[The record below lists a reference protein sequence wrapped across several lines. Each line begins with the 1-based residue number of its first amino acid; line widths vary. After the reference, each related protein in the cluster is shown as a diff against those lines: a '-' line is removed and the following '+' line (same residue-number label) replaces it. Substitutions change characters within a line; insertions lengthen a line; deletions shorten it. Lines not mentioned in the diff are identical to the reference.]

1 MLLSR
6 AAPLLVMRPDEFDGE
21 EKLRI
26 LCFVAALLAA
36 SPALAKATSPTQL
49 ERETWLAFKAKRV
62 AEIRSMFAPGYV
74 GLYADGTKN
83 LERELEDFKRVTIEN
98 YSLSDFS
105 SREVDPDDVLLTYAA
120 DVHLS
125 VDGKRVSERLWI
137 ASLWHRSNKRWLTAY
152 HSEIKAK

>member
-1 MLLSR
+1 M
-6 AAPLLVMRPDEFDGE
+6 
-21 EKLRI
+21 RI

-36 SPALAKATSPTQL
+36 SPALARPAGPAQL

-74 GLYADGTKN
+74 GVYADGTKD
-83 LERELEDFKRVTIEN
+83 LERELEGLKRVTIEN
-98 YSLSDFS
+98 YSLSDFT
-105 SREVDPDDVLLTYAA
+105 SREVDPDNVLLTYAA

-125 VDGKRVSERLWI
+125 VDGRRVSERLWI
-137 ASLWHRSNKRWLTAY
+137 ASLWHRSKDHWLTAY